1 MEHAVRIGSAVTS
14 VCLLRIKE
22 EALAAVGT
30 EDGFIVIVSLKS
42 LRALFR
48 IAVNGDKSGFSTGI
62 NSIEFHSPHLYC
74 QSRAFVL
81 AVFDLEQC
89 LVDHRNGQTV
99 FAPVSTLP
107 INSLNFCR
115 VHIAP
120 LMSLVQASAALDTPA
135 SMEVGDA
142 MLMATTGVSQD
153 SDQLDIIDLK
163 SKRFYIKGLTPTTSD
178 GEVVVPA
185 KTGMIMCVKMF
196 PIPESMRSGDLN
208 EFCVNIGYE
217 SGDVICYRIFEA
229 KHVEQNTFDQAKAS
243 VLWSVKAF
251 SQPVTCLDV
260 CPKSKYAVAGAAD
273 ESLIRVAIDQQSSSK
288 LKSVTLPAGCKGA
301 SSIQIRDDGRIMA
314 VACWDS
320 TIRIFSAKTMAPL
333 GILGA
338 DVHRRGIGCISFVT
352 RTTIHAGLKSVED
365 SLIAQN
371 LKDNPILVLNSTSNR
386 GSTAVVGSLKKI
398 DGYGMRENVMPDNM
412 MAVGTEDGRL
422 VLWTIY

>member
-1 MEHAVRIGSAVTS
+1 MEHTVRIGSAVTS
-14 VCLLRIKE
+14 VCLLKIRDE
-22 EALAAVGT
+22 GLAAVGT
-30 EDGFIVIVSLKS
+30 EEGLIVIVSLKS

-48 IAVNGDKSGFSTGI
+48 IAVNGDKSGFSAGI
-62 NSIEFHSPHLYC
+62 NSIEFHTPRLYC

-89 LVDHRNGQTV
+89 LSEHHNGQTV
-99 FAPVSTLP
+99 FAPLYTLP

-120 LMSLVQASAALDTPA
+120 LISLVDASASDTPS
-135 SMEVGDA
+135 SMQVGDA
-142 MLMATTGVSQD
+142 VLMATTGVSQD
-153 SDQLDIIDLK
+153 SDQLDIIDLS
-163 SKRFYIKGLTPTTSD
+163 SKRFHIKGLTPTTTDS
-178 GEVVVPA
+178 EVVVPA

-196 PIPESMRSGDLN
+196 PTPESMQSRDLN
-208 EFCVNIGYE
+208 QFCVLVGYE
-217 SGDVICYRIFEA
+217 SGDVICYRIFEG
-229 KHVEQNTFDQAKAS
+229 KLVEQGSFDQAKAI

-260 CPKSKYAVAGAAD
+260 CPKSKYVVAGAAD

-288 LKSVTLPAGCKGA
+288 TKSVTLPAGCKGA
-301 SSIQIRDDGRIMA
+301 SSIQIRNDGRIMA

-352 RTTIHAGLKSVED
+352 HATLHAGLKSVED
-365 SLIAQN
+365 SSITQN
-371 LKDNPILVLNSTSNR
+371 LDSYPILVLNSTSNR
-386 GSTAVVGSLKKI
+386 DSTAVVGSLKKS
-398 DGYGMRENVMPDNM
+398 DGYGMRNNIMPDNM

-422 VLWTIY
+422 VLWTVY